1 MTSDSKSPEE
11 IEREIERERAGLK
24 DSIED
29 LQDRFSFD
37 GVVQQVGD
45 QFREHGGD
53 FGRSVAQSARDNP
66 VALALTGIGLAWM
79 MFGGNRKADT
89 RDDRYTAPRG
99 SHTDRLDHDVPDYA
113 ARRGAA
119 YSGPKSEAARNT
131 GRQPNWAR
139 DWGHDELGASHG
151 ATSSGRSLGDRVSG
165 AGASIRDTAGSAKD
179 AIASGSSSA
188 AQSVS
193 SGAAS
198 ARDTAYDAASSA
210 RDTVGNAARGVRDTA
225 GNVWSSAS
233 QRAEALQ
240 ARLSEGTEHLSEEAR
255 ERIAAAR
262 ARAIDARDEAA
273 RRLSRGSD
281 QVADFY
287 DEHPLVVGAVAFAVG
302 AAIAG
307 ALPRTRIED
316 EYVGGYSDDLYDEAE
331 RIYSE
336 EVEKAQKVVKAGVDE
351 AKNVASEFKSDV
363 DSAAPGDQSAT
374 DAAVSKAKSAAN
386 RVADAA
392 KDKADEENLGNISK
406 DIKNS

>member
-1 MTSDSKSPEE
+1 MTSDNKSPDE

-29 LQDRFSFD
+29 LQNRFSFD
-37 GVVQQVGD
+37 GFVQQFGD

-53 FGRSVAQSARDNP
+53 FGRSVAKSARDNP
-66 VALALTGIGLAWM
+66 VALALTGVGLAWM
-79 MFGGNRKADT
+79 IFGSDRKVD
-89 RDDRYTAPRG
+89 RYDDRYSAPRG
-99 SHTDRLDHDVPDYA
+99 NHADRLGHDVPDYA

-119 YSGPKSEAARNT
+119 YSGPKAAAARNT
-131 GRQPNWAR
+131 GRQPSWAR
-139 DWGHDELGASHG
+139 NWDDDELGGSYRD
-151 ATSSGRSLGDRVSG
+151 TSSGTSLGDRVSG
-165 AGASIRDTAGSAKD
+165 AGASIKDAASGAKD
-179 AIASGSSSA
+179 AISSGSSSA

-198 ARDTAYDAASSA
+198 ARDTAYDTASSV
-210 RDTVGNAARGVRDTA
+210 RDTVGHAAESVRDTA

-233 QRAEALQ
+233 QRAQSLQ
-240 ARLSEGTEHLSEEAR
+240 TRLSEGTEHLSEEAR

-287 DEHPLVVGAVAFAVG
+287 EEHPLVVGAVAFAVG
-302 AAIAG
+302 AAVAG
-307 ALPRTRIED
+307 ALPRTRVED
-316 EYVGGYSDDLYDEAE
+316 EYMGGYSDDLYDEAE
-331 RIYSE
+331 RIYSD

-351 AKNVASEFKSDV
+351 AKNVASEFKSDI
-363 DSAAPGDQSAT
+363 DGAAPGDKSAV
-374 DAAVSKAKSAAN
+374 DAAVDKTKSAAT

-392 KDKADEENLGNISK
+392 KDKANEQHLGDPKAES
-406 DIKNS
+406 